1 MASYQSY
8 DPAAAQP
15 QYVAAPAQAYA
26 PAPAG
31 YAPQQAAYAPA
42 PAYTAYAPAYSNPDE
57 VRTIFVTG
65 FPADVKERELNNML
79 RFVHGYEASQ
89 MHWKNG
95 LAQGFALF
103 THGEAARMAINSIH
117 NLVFDDGA
125 VLRCEM
131 ARKNMYIKDD
141 AAAAAKRGRME
152 YSPYPSAPS
161 PTPSAGAYYAPATAP
176 APVQPRSYVPVN
188 NTKDNPPCNT
198 LFIGNLS
205 ESTNED
211 ELRGL
216 FVGQPGF
223 RQLKLVR
230 GARSV
235 TCFVEFSDVA
245 SAMSVHQSQQGAVLT
260 TSDRGGIRIQYS
272 KNPFGKKRDANGN
285 WINTH
290 DSPAPYAPY
299 SPSPSGAGAGMPP
312 AVAQP
317 YGGAGYGGADPAA
330 AAPNPASFAPAPAQP
345 TSFEAPPQQ
354 QSYNGLPP
362 AEGAPGTNA
371 NGFEQDM
378 SGGALQP
385 VKEEHEGAAAAEEE
399 LKREE
404 AQPM

>member
-1 MASYQSY
+1 
-8 DPAAAQP
+8 
-15 QYVAAPAQAYA
+15 
-26 PAPAG
+26 
-31 YAPQQAAYAPA
+31 
-42 PAYTAYAPAYSNPDE
+42 DE
-57 VRTIFVTG
+57 VRTVFVTG

-103 THGEAARMAINSIH
+103 THGEAARMAISSIH

-125 VLRCEM
+125 ILRCEM

-141 AAAAAKRGRME
+141 AAAAKRGRME
-152 YSPYPSAPS
+152 YSPYPAAPS
-161 PTPSAGAYYAPATAP
+161 PAPSGGAYYAPAPAS
-176 APVQPRSYVPVN
+176 APVQPPRSYVPVN

-205 ESTNED
+205 ENTNED

-245 SAMSVHQSQQGAVLT
+245 SAMGVHQSQQGAVLS

-290 DSPAPYAPY
+290 DSPAAYAPPY
-299 SPSPSGAGAGMPP
+299 SPRCGAH
-312 AVAQP
+312 
-317 YGGAGYGGADPAA
+317 
-330 AAPNPASFAPAPAQP
+330 
-345 TSFEAPPQQ
+345 T
-354 QSYNGLPP
+354 
-362 AEGAPGTNA
+362 
-371 NGFEQDM
+371 
-378 SGGALQP
+378 
-385 VKEEHEGAAAAEEE
+385 
-399 LKREE
+399 
-404 AQPM
+404 